1 MSHDKEIIRDQ
12 TVDELEEQRDQQFL
26 VKITGPHGTPVHYH
40 ASLKDDGYN
49 TTSLNEN
56 FWVVD
61 LKSNNDAQDAAV
73 PFNSIEKLEFRLG
86 GKVVKRFQMNR
97 LICRVLSNFDEKR
110 QMGSAIIEDRLTNH
124 PSIAYFIALI
134 GSPCPSK
141 QEYLTQGVPFLQ
153 NYLAET
159 IRSSNANEDIQDLDK
174 SMIITQ
180 LFFERSEIN
189 GIMSLLKNIGV
200 DTARE
205 TPPPSISTPFFTATT
220 TAILPPPRELPP
232 PLPTTS
238 AGKLEMMPPPPP
250 PTTTTTNNNTLTAA
264 TASAGVPITAAATN

>member
-1 MSHDKEIIRDQ
+1 MSNETEIFWDI
-12 TVDELEEQRDQQFL
+12 TSDELEQQRDEQFL
-26 VKITGPHGTPVHYH
+26 VKITGPQGTPVYYH

-49 TTSLNEN
+49 TTALNEN
-56 FWVVD
+56 YWVVD
-61 LKSNNDAQDAAV
+61 LKSAKNNNNSQHNNQKNNDTV
-73 PFNSIEKLEFRLG
+73 VLFNAIETLEFRLG

-97 LICRVLSNFDEKR
+97 LICRILSHFDEER

-134 GSPCPSK
+134 GAIPRCTSHAD
-141 QEYLTQGVPFLQ
+141 YVTQGIPFLQ

-159 IRSSNANEDIQDLDK
+159 IRSSNANESIADLDK

-205 TPPPSISTPFFTATT
+205 SPPLPPPPIESAVLKTPPPR
-220 TAILPPPRELPP
+220 PR
-232 PLPTTS
+232 
-238 AGKLEMMPPPPP
+238 P
-250 PTTTTTNNNTLTAA
+250 PTTQHAAA
-264 TASAGVPITAAATN
+264 TAIPAAAAATAADTTT